1 MYSWTQKLL
10 RNHSEVMEV
19 KVLDFNGKDTGRKV
33 QLSDSVFAIEP
44 NNHAVYLDVKQ
55 YLANQRQGTH
65 KAKERAEVTGSTRKI
80 KKQKG
85 TGTARAGSVKNPLF
99 KGGGTVFGPRP
110 RSYSFKL
117 NKGLKRLARKS
128 AFSIKAKESN
138 VIVLEDF
145 NFDVPN
151 TKNFINVLKALGLEN
166 KKSLFVLGESN
177 KNVYLSSRNL
187 KASNVVTSS
196 ELSTYAILNANNLV
210 LLEGSLELIEENLS
224 K

>member
-1 MYSWTQKLL
+1 
-10 RNHSEVMEV
+10 MEA

-33 QLSDSVFAIEP
+33 QLSDSVFGIEP

-65 KAKERAEVTGSTRKI
+65 KAKERAEVAGSTRKI

-85 TGTARAGSVKNPLF
+85 TGTARAGSAKNPLF

-117 NKGLKRLARKS
+117 NKSLKRLARKS
-128 AFSIKAKESN
+128 AFSIKAKESSI
-138 VIVLEDF
+138 IVLEDF
-145 NFDVPN
+145 NFETPN
-151 TKNFINVLKALGLEN
+151 TKNFINVLKALELEN
-166 KKSLFVLGESN
+166 KKSLFVLGDTN

-187 KASNVVTSS
+187 KGSSVVSS
-196 ELSTYAILNANNLV
+196 LELSTYAILNANNLV
-210 LLEGSLELIEENLS
+210 LLESSLEIIEENLS

>member
-1 MYSWTQKLL
+1 
-10 RNHSEVMEV
+10 MEV

-85 TGTARAGSVKNPLF
+85 TGTARAGSIKNPLF
-99 KGGGTVFGPRP
+99 KGGGTIFGPRP

-117 NKGLKRLARKS
+117 NKSLKRLARKS

-138 VIVLEDF
+138 IIVLEDF
-145 NFDVPN
+145 NFETPN
-151 TKNFINVLKALGLEN
+151 TKNFINVLKALGLDN

-196 ELSTYAILNANNLV
+196 ELNTYAILNTNNLV

>member
-1 MYSWTQKLL
+1 
-10 RNHSEVMEV
+10 MEA

-33 QLSDSVFAIEP
+33 QLSDSVFGIEP

-65 KAKERAEVTGSTRKI
+65 KAKERAEVAGSTRKI

-85 TGTARAGSVKNPLF
+85 TGTARAGSAKNPLF

-117 NKGLKRLARKS
+117 NKSLKRLARKS
-128 AFSIKAKESN
+128 AFSIKAKEAN
-138 VIVLEDF
+138 IIVLEDF
-145 NFDVPN
+145 NFETPN
-151 TKNFINVLKALGLEN
+151 TKNFINVLKALGLDN
-166 KKSLFVLGESN
+166 KKSLFVLGDSN

-187 KASNVVTSS
+187 KASKVISS
-196 ELSTYAILNANNLV
+196 LELSTYDILNTNSLV
-210 LLEGSLELIEENLS
+210 LLEGSLEVIEENLS

>member
-1 MYSWTQKLL
+1 
-10 RNHSEVMEV
+10 MEV
-19 KVLDFNGKDTGRKV
+19 KVLNSTGKETGRTIT
-33 QLSDSVFAIEP
+33 LSDSVFAIEP

-65 KAKERAEVTGSTRKI
+65 KAKERAEVAGSTRKI

-85 TGTARAGSVKNPLF
+85 TGTARAGSAKNPLF

-117 NKGLKRLARKS
+117 NKALKRLARKS

-138 VIVLEDF
+138 IIVLEDF
-145 NFDVPN
+145 SFEAPN

-187 KASNVVTSS
+187 KASNVISSS

-210 LLEGSLELIEENLS
+210 LLEGSLEGIEENLS

>member
-1 MYSWTQKLL
+1 
-10 RNHSEVMEV
+10 MEV
-19 KVLDFNGKDTGRKV
+19 KVLDINGKETGRKV
-33 QLSDSVFAIEP
+33 QLSDSVFGIEP

-65 KAKERAEVTGSTRKI
+65 KAKERAEVAGSTRKI

-85 TGTARAGSVKNPLF
+85 TGTARAGSAKNPLF

-117 NKGLKRLARKS
+117 NKNLKRLARKS
-128 AFSIKAKESN
+128 AFSLKAKESN
-138 VIVLEDF
+138 LVVVEDF
-145 NFDVPN
+145 TFDAPS
-151 TKNFINVLKALGLEN
+151 TKKFISFLGALGLEN
-166 KKSLFVLGESN
+166 KKSLIVLGDSN

-187 KASNVVTSS
+187 KASSVVTNS

-210 LLEGSLELIEENLS
+210 LLEGSLEGIEENLS

>member
-1 MYSWTQKLL
+1 
-10 RNHSEVMEV
+10 MEV
-19 KVLDFNGKDTGRKV
+19 KVLDINGKETGRKV

-65 KAKERAEVTGSTRKI
+65 KAKERAEVAGSTRKI

-85 TGTARAGSVKNPLF
+85 TGTARAGSKKSPIF
-99 KGGGTVFGPRP
+99 KGGGTIFGPRP

-117 NKGLKRLARKS
+117 NKALKRLARKS
-128 AFSIKAKESN
+128 AFSLKAKESN
-138 VIVLEDF
+138 LIVVEDF
-145 NFDVPN
+145 NFETPN
-151 TKNFINVLKALGLEN
+151 TKKFITVLNALGLEN
-166 KKSLFVLGESN
+166 KKSLFILGDSN

-187 KASNVVTSS
+187 KASSVVTNL
-196 ELSTYAILNANNLV
+196 ELSTYAILNANKIV
-210 LLEGSLELIEENLS
+210 LLEGSLEGIEENLS

>member
-1 MYSWTQKLL
+1 
-10 RNHSEVMEV
+10 MEV

-65 KAKERAEVTGSTRKI
+65 KAKERAEVAGSTRKI

-85 TGTARAGSVKNPLF
+85 TGTARAGSAKNPLF

-117 NKGLKRLARKS
+117 NKNLKRLARKS

-138 VIVLEDF
+138 IIVLEDF
-145 NFDVPN
+145 NFETPS
-151 TKNFINVLKALGLEN
+151 TKNFINVLKALGLDN
-166 KKSLFVLGESN
+166 KKSLFILGDAN

-187 KASNVVTSS
+187 QASNVVTSS
-196 ELSTYAILNANNLV
+196 ELSTYAILNANNVV
-210 LLEGSLELIEENLS
+210 LLEGSLEAIEENLS

>member
-1 MYSWTQKLL
+1 
-10 RNHSEVMEV
+10 MEV
-19 KVLDFNGKDTGRKV
+19 KVLNFNGKETGRTIT
-33 QLSDSVFAIEP
+33 LSDAVFAIEP

-65 KAKERAEVTGSTRKI
+65 KAKERAEVAGSTRKI

-85 TGTARAGSVKNPLF
+85 TGTARAGSAKNPLF

-117 NKGLKRLARKS
+117 NKSLKRLARKS

-138 VIVLEDF
+138 IIVVEDF
-145 NFDVPN
+145 NFETPN
-151 TKNFINVLKALGLEN
+151 TKNFLNVLKDLGLES
-166 KKSLFVLGESN
+166 KKSLIVLGESN

-187 KASNVVTSS
+187 KTAKVVSHL
-196 ELSTYAILNANNLV
+196 ELSTYEILNASSLV
-210 LLEGSLELIEENLS
+210 LLEGSLEGIEENLS